1 MNKQINTMKK
11 IKYIMMMA
19 GFAAMGCGQPT
30 IDLNRIEIDNE
41 LREMKAFLKYDAE
54 AGLIDSAYAVMY
66 QEQIDVIIVRNGY
79 PVELDYYH
87 NDCENCD
94 EID

>member
-1 MNKQINTMKK
+1 MKK
-11 IKYIMMMA
+11 IKYIMMIA

-54 AGLIDSAYAVMY
+54 AGLIDSSYALMYHEQINTIIELNGYAV
-66 QEQIDVIIVRNGY
+66 DA
-79 PVELDYYH
+79 DYYV
-87 NDCENCD
+87 DACQNCD

>member
-1 MNKQINTMKK
+1 MKK
-11 IKYIMMMA
+11 IKYIMMIA

-54 AGLIDSAYAVMY
+54 AGLIDSAYAVQY
-66 QEQIDVIIVRNGY
+66 QEQIDAIIVRNGY
-79 PVELDYYH
+79 AVDADYYV
-87 NDCENCD
+87 DACQNCD
-94 EID
+94 ELD

>member
-1 MNKQINTMKK
+1 MKK
-11 IKYIMMMA
+11 IKYIMMIA

-54 AGLIDSAYAVMY
+54 AGLIDSSYALMYHEQINTIIELNGYAV
-66 QEQIDVIIVRNGY
+66 DA
-79 PVELDYYH
+79 DYYV
-87 NDCENCD
+87 DACENCD
-94 EID
+94 ELD